1 MSFDQYIQTIH
12 DQEQVNEL
20 QKIKEFEN
28 FVEIDKQNLEYIS
41 LISRAIERPIEI
53 FIHSDL
59 YYTVGSEFLGNGD
72 AIQIEKVLT
81 FQGPKWKKL
90 KSNSFKV
97 FINIGL
103 FITNSIYYA
112 ISEGKKEKDLR
123 ELMVKVAKQEEFENK
138 ARYEL

>member
-1 MSFDQYIQTIH
+1 MTFDQYIQTIH

-41 LISRAIERPIEI
+41 LISRAIERPIKI

-59 YYTVGSEFLGNGD
+59 YYTVGSEFLSNGN

-97 FINIGL
+97 L
-103 FITNSIYYA
+103 SI
-112 ISEGKKEKDLR
+112 
-123 ELMVKVAKQEEFENK
+123 
-138 ARYEL
+138 

>member
-1 MSFDQYIQTIH
+1 MTFDQYIQTIH
-12 DQEQVNEL
+12 DQEQVSEL

-59 YYTVGSEFLGNGD
+59 YYTVGSEFLSNGD

-103 FITNSIYYA
+103 FVTNSIYYA

-123 ELMVKVAKQEEFENK
+123 ELMVKVAKQEELENK